1 MEYKEAVNYLYSFIN
16 YERHLDQITYGEK
29 KFYLE
34 RMNHLL
40 NIMGNPHRFLKA
52 FHIAGTKGK
61 GSTSAMI
68 FSVLKSK
75 GYKVGLFISPHL
87 QTIRERIST
96 HDGLISKEE
105 FVELIEDAKPY
116 IEKAKEHPVYG
127 PPTFFEVLTAI
138 AFLYFYKKKLDFVV
152 IEVGL
157 GGRLDATN
165 TIIPM
170 VSIITPIGFDH
181 MHILGNTL
189 SEIAREKA
197 GIIKEKVPLVCSPQD
212 PSAWEVIKEVAINK
226 KAPYFKVDDIYSWKK
241 IASNLKEQIFVISG
255 KEKEEIFSIPLLGAH
270 QLVNAVCCYASL
282 SLNLFWEISSE
293 DLRRGFSSVSWPG
306 RFEIVKNEP
315 LVVLDG
321 AHNISSAIA
330 LRETLEDYVK
340 FERLF
345 LICGM
350 MKDKDSYSFLN
361 TLEPL
366 VYSFH
371 FLPLP
376 SSRTRNPE
384 DLGENVKDRGKPIYF
399 YKDFPS
405 TFEDVYKRAS
415 PNDLILIT
423 GSLYLVGEARDYL
436 LGKLD

>member
-1 MEYKEAVNYLYSFIN
+1 
-16 YERHLDQITYGEK
+16 
-29 KFYLE
+29 
-34 RMNHLL
+34 
-40 NIMGNPHRFLKA
+40 
-52 FHIAGTKGK
+52 
-61 GSTSAMI
+61 
-68 FSVLKSK
+68 
-75 GYKVGLFISPHL
+75 
-87 QTIRERIST
+87 
-96 HDGLISKEE
+96 
-105 FVELIEDAKPY
+105 
-116 IEKAKEHPVYG
+116 
-127 PPTFFEVLTAI
+127 
-138 AFLYFYKKKLDFVV
+138 
-152 IEVGL
+152 
-157 GGRLDATN
+157 
-165 TIIPM
+165 
-170 VSIITPIGFDH
+170 IGFDH

-197 GIIKEKVPLVCSPQD
+197 GIIKEKVPLICSPQD
-212 PSAWEVIKEVAINK
+212 PSAWETIREVAISK
-226 KAPYFKVDDIYSWKK
+226 KAPYLKVDNVYNWKK

-255 KEKEEIFSIPLLGAH
+255 NGKEEIFSIPLLGAH

-282 SLNLFWEISSE
+282 SLNLFWEVSSE
-293 DLRRGFSSVSWPG
+293 DLKRGFSSVNWPG
-306 RFEIVKNEP
+306 RFEIVKKEP

-376 SSRTRNPE
+376 SPRTKNPE
-384 DLGENVKDRGKPIYF
+384 DLGENVKDKGKPIYF

-405 TFEDVYKRAS
+405 TFEDVYKKAS

-436 LGKLD
+436 LGEID

>member
-16 YERHLDQITYGEK
+16 YERHLDQMTYEEK

-40 NIMGNPHRFLKA
+40 NIMGNPHKFLKA

-105 FVELIEDAKPY
+105 FVELIENAKPY
-116 IEKAKEHPVYG
+116 IEKAREHPVYG

-189 SEIAREKA
+189 PEIAREKA

-212 PSAWEVIKEVAINK
+212 PSAWEVIKEVAISK

-255 KEKEEIFSIPLLGAH
+255 KGKEEIFSIPLLGAH

-293 DLRRGFSSVSWPG
+293 DLRRGLSSVSWPG

-315 LVVLDG
+315 LVILDG

-384 DLGENVKDRGKPIYF
+384 DLGENVKDKGKPIYF